1 MSDEQQSA
9 PEDQSQR
16 WLKYGSNTVL
26 VSIVVVLLAAAVVFL
41 AQRKDK
47 RYDTTAAALY
57 TLKPQTLKVIG
68 DNDQPITITSFYSK
82 AKRTDATYGTATAAA
97 DADASAA
104 LDRQADVVADLLA
117 EYASRGKNITVETID
132 PKLQPSKADALIE
145 QVTDQYGGEVK
156 AYKAFTDSLKAKF
169 ADINAPA
176 KAEAAKVDPLRKQL
190 PDTPQ
195 MDDTARMLLYVG
207 RIPTLLDRAQKA
219 YERLLGQKPP
229 DYKAVTSSVTT
240 AADNLSGDLSSILEQ
255 FKAIKEAPATGPSAL
270 PQPLRDYAASATPTY
285 EKIKAQLDALS
296 KEAKGLGELKL
307 DTIREAL
314 HQDNA
319 ILVRGKSD
327 WKVIRYDQVWK
338 NDNRDVR
345 AAAAGR
351 GASTIHPRFAGEQMV
366 TTAILALQHP
376 TKQKVCF
383 VRAGGQPLAS
393 VGGLFSSVG
402 DRLRDYNFDVSD
414 KDVTGQSQMQSM
426 QMQQPP
432 PPEPTDAEID
442 DALWVVLPIEQQQQ
456 RNPMM
461 GGPTPP
467 GQIADKVAAHVKSGH
482 HIGPDGKRADGGS
495 VFVFAIGGSGG
506 PGGGGGD
513 PLTAALDPFGVKVR
527 PEVTAV
533 HALVKTADAADTGDE
548 INRVL
553 KLPQVFALTDW
564 GHSPMTDT
572 LAGLPG
578 VLLNAV
584 PVEANPTRP
593 AAGRPPRCSCPC
605 PARPTTRRAGARP
618 TRSRSA
624 RRAPARRSTP
634 PRTCPPRSW
643 PPPPASGRA
652 GPGPSSSA
660 RPPRSRGPTS
670 TTPAARSSTT
680 RTTSCTPA
688 ASSRHASRQRRV
700 LHERHVLAHPPGAD
714 DRHQPG
720 RHDRRP
726 HRPDEPRRGRV
737 LALRLPA
744 RRPARPGPGRRGRGV
759 PVPSGLRRKP
769 ALSGTG
775 IPACHGRA
783 YPSPV
788 LAQRPL
794 SIRRLCP
801 ADRP

>member
-1 MSDEQQSA
+1 MSDEQTNA

-26 VSIVVVLLAAAVVFL
+26 VSIVVVLLAVAVVFL

-156 AYKAFTDSLKAKF
+156 AYKAFTDSLKQKF

-176 KAEAAKVDPLRKQL
+176 KAEAAKVVPLRQQL

-578 VLLNAV
+578 VLLNTV
-584 PVEANPTRP
+584 PVEANPNPASGGATATLLVPVPGAPDYPPCWGETDPQSLSQEGTGPTFDAAKDVPAPIMAAAACERPGGARAVVFGSAASFQGSDVDDPRRTIVDYPDNELYARGVVAPRFPGSAEFFMNATFWLTHQEPMIAISP
-593 AAGRPPRCSCPC
+593 AAMTV
-605 PARPTTRRAGARP
+605 ARIGPMSRAGAGF
-618 TRSRSA
+618 
-624 RRAPARRSTP
+624 
-634 PRTCPPRSW
+634 W
-643 PPPPASGRA
+643 HYGFLLV
-652 GPGPSSSA
+652 GLPG
-660 RPPRSRGPTS
+660 
-670 TTPAARSSTT
+670 
-680 RTTSCTPA
+680 
-688 ASSRHASRQRRV
+688 
-700 LHERHVLAHPPGAD
+700 LVLAAGAAAYLS
-714 DRHQPG
+714 
-720 RHDRRP
+720 RR
-726 HRPDEPRRGRV
+726 D
-737 LALRLPA
+737 
-744 RRPARPGPGRRGRGV
+744 
-759 PVPSGLRRKP
+759 
-769 ALSGTG
+769 
-775 IPACHGRA
+775 
-783 YPSPV
+783 
-788 LAQRPL
+788 
-794 SIRRLCP
+794 
-801 ADRP
+801 